1 MSRVLVPGV
10 LAGIRNTQLR
20 DVSGVAD
27 QLLAT
32 TGAWRTNPVRM
43 GMVSIEL

>member
-32 TGAWRTNPVRM
+32 TGNPVRM
-43 GMVSIEL
+43 GQVLIEL